1 MIIRFVLKNRY
12 FACTK
17 GYMQQMISLA
27 IPWVLLCCSIFI
39 MVECVKLDVAE
50 LVLMGIQPI
59 PLRNTAM

>member
-1 MIIRFVLKNRY
+1 
-12 FACTK
+12 
-17 GYMQQMISLA
+17 MISLA